1 MLARAQAARTASDA
15 AGASAAPLVPSDG
28 AGFSG
33 GLPGRMLAIAGV
45 DPDDPTRI
53 ARQPGDAELNSFV
66 GNGPFP
72 PWTLQR
78 KR

>member
-15 AGASAAPLVPSDG
+15 AGASAAPLVPYG